1 MGWDPGLGGA
11 FRFPA
16 GPVRAGLKPLFLA
29 PSAHSPGVTSWTA
42 PARVTRAETCVSS
55 CPGEQLLLDEC
66 LAPESCRV
74 QSLLSHQD
82 FHDGGG
88 VLLSPVTLLA
98 KWEIILDPVPPHT
111 PIFSHPPSLV
121 HRFCFLRALQCVCV
135 LCLHCCP
142 GSCCSS
148 SGTCSA
154 PSWLDQHLHSA
165 ALAVVRLAFP
175 QWGADPLTTL
185 QKHHSAALLS
195 LQKQFKWLTRPTH
208 TPDWYRFQPRSV
220 PPCFSCC
227 WKPSRDSCS
236 QVPFTW

>member
-1 MGWDPGLGGA
+1 MGWDAGLRGA

-16 GPVRAGLKPLFLA
+16 GPVRTGLKPLLLA
-29 PSAHSPGVTSWTA
+29 SSARSPGVTSWTA
-42 PARVTRAETCVSS
+42 PARVTWAETCVSS
-55 CPGEQLLLDEC
+55 CPGEQLLLDER

-98 KWEIILDPVPPHT
+98 SGKSFLTQSPLTSRYSAIHPVSST
-111 PIFSHPPSLV
+111 DSASSVLSG
-121 HRFCFLRALQCVCV
+121 ASVC

-227 WKPSRDSCS
+227 WKPSHDSCS